1 MPRFDNIINAASS
14 ILTFNAGLMRQI
26 LCGIL
31 KKNPSGGFYMYDLLR
46 KKLDEADA
54 ILIGGGAG
62 LSASAGFTYDKER
75 FDKYFFDFGEKY
87 GYDNIY
93 EMGFYPFE
101 TQEESWG
108 FWCRNIYVNRYMP
121 IPNSLYADLLDLV
134 KEKNYFVI
142 TTNVDHCFQ
151 KAGFD
156 KERLFYTQGDYGL
169 FQCDEPCC
177 QKTWDNKELIIK
189 MLESEGITIAE
200 DGGLIFPKD
209 GTLKMTVSSDL
220 IPTCPYCGGP
230 VKHNLRSDETFVEDE
245 GWHKAAKAYQEFVLQ
260 NKDKKL
266 VLLELGVGFNTPGI
280 IKYPFWRY
288 TKDFPDTTFVSI
300 NNGINYISKDILGK
314 TISFEE
320 DIREVLKHL

>member
-1 MPRFDNIINAASS
+1 
-14 ILTFNAGLMRQI
+14 
-26 LCGIL
+26 
-31 KKNPSGGFYMYDLLR
+31 MYDLLR

-101 TQEESWG
+101 TPEQSWG

-200 DGGLIFPKD
+200 DGDLIFPKD
-209 GTLKMTVSSDL
+209 GTLKMTVSSEL